1 LGDQVTY
8 TELSRLTGKTF
19 RTLKDR
25 LEKSAVEPI
34 KRDGRSIWFDSEKA
48 LPAIYAAKG
57 KEGDLV
63 LEEER
68 ALLTNEQCRKAK
80 RDNDL
85 ADSLVF
91 PVEVLVEVLSKATG
105 QISSVLDA
113 LPLTLKKRSPNLTA
127 RDIEF
132 IRKEIAKCRNAAAQ
146 AAIDGTATLK

>member
-1 LGDQVTY
+1 MGDQLTY
-8 TELSRLTGKTF
+8 TDLQRLTGKTF

-25 LEKSAVEPI
+25 FEKSGVAPV
-34 KRDGRSIWFDSEKA
+34 KRDGRSIWFNSEEA
-48 LPAIYAAKG
+48 LPAIYAPKDKG
-57 KEGDLV
+57 GELV

-91 PVEVLVEVLSKATG
+91 PVETLVSVLSKATG
-105 QISSVLDA
+105 QIASVLDA
-113 LPLTLKKRSPNLTA
+113 LPLTLKKRSPNLSA

-146 AAIDGTATLK
+146 AAIDGTATVK